1 MKTPVTLIIFK
12 RPETTQKVFEVIR
25 QAKPTKL
32 FVVADGPRI
41 DREGEVQKC
50 EAARAIID
58 KVDWDCEV
66 VKNYSDI
73 NLGCAKR
80 VSSGLDWV
88 FNNVEESIILEDDCI
103 PHPTFFAFAEEL
115 LDKYRDDSRIASI
128 TAQNA
133 QLGRKRTN
141 YSYYYSRYSHCW
153 GWATWKR
160 AWQYYDLH
168 IKLWQEVKANNILN
182 GILIDP
188 KAVSYWHKVFNTIAK
203 NPTGI
208 TWDYQWT
215 FACWMQGGLTIIPT
229 HNLVSNVG
237 VGADSTHFTSDQEF
251 SYINIPTK
259 PMEFPLKHPPF
270 IVRNSEADNFIQNT
284 VYTNNQLHM
293 MQQRFKKVLKY
304 LLKIQPYSTPLN
316 MRSNTTDLL

>member
-1 MKTPVTLIIFK
+1 MNTPVTFIIFK
-12 RPETTQKVFEVIR
+12 RPETTQKVFEAIR

-41 DREGEVQKC
+41 DRDGEVDKC

-66 VKNYSDI
+66 IKNYSDI

-103 PHPTFFAFAEEL
+103 PHPTFFQFAEEL

-168 IKLWQEVKANNILN
+168 IKLWQEVKASNILSH
-182 GILIDP
+182 ILIDP
-188 KAVSYWHKVFNTIAK
+188 KAVSYWNKVFDSISK

-215 FACWMQGGLTIIPT
+215 FACWMQGGLNIIPT

-259 PMEFPLKHPPF
+259 PMEFPLKHPPY

-284 VYTNNQLHM
+284 VYTNNQIHM
-293 MQQRFKKVLKY
+293 MQQRFKKVLQY
-304 LLKIQPYSTPLN
+304 LLKTQPLPKIDNLLKLN
-316 MRSNTTDLL
+316 YR